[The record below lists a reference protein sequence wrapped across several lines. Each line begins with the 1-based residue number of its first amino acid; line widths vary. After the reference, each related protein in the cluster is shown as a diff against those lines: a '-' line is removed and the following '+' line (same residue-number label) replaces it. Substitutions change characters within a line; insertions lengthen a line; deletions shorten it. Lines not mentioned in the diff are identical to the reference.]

1 VSYLDYSQFKDS
13 WGLIFIKTI
22 GTWVLIL
29 TNFVPISMLVTLEVI
44 KFWQGMFMTYDVL
57 MIDKN

>member
-1 VSYLDYSQFKDS
+1 VSYLDFSQFKDS